1 MNIEAAKQLIKKYTA
16 GHAAFIAQ
24 AMTARRYYLVNNDI
38 LYAPKKQKQE
48 VRNGESAMENPLRN
62 ADNRIPFSF
71 YQLLVNQKAS
81 YMFSAPPLFD
91 VKDEGA
97 NEQIVMDLG
106 DAYKKKCMELC
117 VNACNAGI
125 GWVHYWK
132 GPDSEFHW
140 GVVPSE
146 EVIPVWSSDLDH
158 SLVACLRAYQDID
171 EDGHMWDLYEIWGD
185 RQCQT
190 YRKRNDEGLDSL
202 VPWAR
207 FATGAF
213 LIDLPDG
220 DANVFNHDLGR
231 VPFIPFQNNSHA
243 TSDLAQVKKLI
254 DCYDRVFSGFLND
267 LEDIQEV
274 IFVLTNYGGEDLGKF
289 LKDLKYYKAISLED
303 GGTGSGGN
311 VSTLTINIPVE
322 ARDKMLEITRKAIF
336 SMGQGV
342 DPEQQGMDKTSGEAM
357 KFLYALLE
365 LKAGMTETEFSLSFN
380 ELIRAILR
388 FHGMDKL
395 GKART
400 GIIQTWTRTAIR
412 NDAELVDMCAKSEG
426 IVSRKTL
433 LKNHPFVEDV
443 GDEEKEL
450 EAEEKAQNDKL
461 DPYDDLK
468 DEGGD
473 GNA

>member
-1 MNIEAAKQLIKKYTA
+1 
-16 GHAAFIAQ
+16 
-24 AMTARRYYLVNNDI
+24 
-38 LYAPKKQKQE
+38 
-48 VRNGESAMENPLRN
+48 
-62 ADNRIPFSF
+62 
-71 YQLLVNQKAS
+71 
-81 YMFSAPPLFD
+81 MFS
-91 VKDEGA
+91 
-97 NEQIVMDLG
+97 
-106 DAYKKKCMELC
+106 
-117 VNACNAGI
+117 
-125 GWVHYWK
+125 
-132 GPDSEFHW
+132 
-140 GVVPSE
+140 
-146 EVIPVWSSDLDH
+146 
-158 SLVACLRAYQDID
+158 
-171 EDGHMWDLYEIWGD
+171 
-185 RQCQT
+185 
-190 YRKRNDEGLDSL
+190 
-202 VPWAR
+202 
-207 FATGAF
+207 
-213 LIDLPDG
+213 
-220 DANVFNHDLGR
+220 HDFGR

-243 TSDLAQVKKLI
+243 TSDLPQVKKLI

-274 IFVLTNYGGEDLGKF
+274 IFVLTNYGGEDLGQF

-388 FHGMDKL
+388 FHGKENL
-395 GKART
+395 SRT
-400 GIIQTWTRTAIR
+400 RGGIIQTWTRTAIR

-443 GDEEKEL
+443 SDEEKEL